1 MGNIYLTPTQLFAT
15 TNYIYVSVYE
25 PQGASKKSG
34 LYRFK
39 KTELTPAAGIER
51 ANRNKNISIYID
63 GYTLCSNIEDN
74 VTIDIFDVNGIKRN
88 IALINGKANI
98 SFLNNGVYT
107 YKLCI
112 GNNVYKGKLVKHS
125 R

>member
-1 MGNIYLTPTQLFAT
+1 
-15 TNYIYVSVYE
+15 
-25 PQGASKKSG
+25 G

-39 KTELTPAAGIER
+39 KTELTPAAGIES

-112 GNNVYKGKLVKHS
+112 GNYVYKGKLVKHS

>member
-1 MGNIYLTPTQLFAT
+1 M
-15 TNYIYVSVYE
+15 
-25 PQGASKKSG
+25 
-34 LYRFK
+34 
-39 KTELTPAAGIER
+39 
-51 ANRNKNISIYID
+51 
-63 GYTLCSNIEDN
+63 LCSNIEDN